1 MSKSV
6 PITERV
12 QSLPSRLA
20 LFAARAVGI
29 SPAAVGATG
38 AAAGV
43 TGFFARRWLRA
54 FATAEVQ
61 DEAAQ
66 ERARFAAVLA
76 TSPAAILFVDAE
88 SRHVTANARAVAMFG
103 RSFDSAAGPEQYAHQ
118 LRDSSGNALPFERLP
133 SSRILAGETIAGEEL
148 RIRRPDGQDIP
159 VVIDATPVLGPN
171 DRLLGAAVTFLD
183 ISRLKESERLREE
196 WISMVAHDLRS
207 PITAIIGFTSYL
219 QRLPPERHNTE
230 DEQRAIVHIHS
241 SGHRLNRMIEDLL
254 EVSHLAARR
263 LSLERRPTDL
273 VELTRSVVARM
284 VPQIDGR
291 EIRVATTG
299 EIPIV
304 ALDPERVEQ
313 VLTNLLSN
321 AAKYGFPATPIDVV
335 VAGDPTH
342 ARVSITNEGLGIK
355 PDELPHVFERFRR
368 ASVRPPGVPGL
379 GLGLYI
385 VRELVRAHGG
395 RVWAES
401 SPGETTTFHVKLP
414 VDGRD

>member
-1 MSKSV
+1 M
-6 PITERV
+6 RG
-12 QSLPSRLA
+12 SLPATNEGRSLPTRLA
-20 LFAARAVGI
+20 LFVTRSVGI
-29 SPAAVGATG
+29 FSVAAGATG
-38 AAAGV
+38 VAAGL
-43 TGFFARRWLRA
+43 TGFLARRWLRA

-76 TSPAAILFVDAE
+76 TSPAAIIFVDAE
-88 SRHVTANARAVAMFG
+88 SRHVNANARASAMFG
-103 RSFDSAAGPEQYAHQ
+103 HSFDPATGPEQYAHQ
-118 LRDSSGNALPFERLP
+118 LLDSDGNALRFECLP
-133 SSRILAGETIAGEEL
+133 SSRVLAGETIVGEEL
-148 RIRRPDGQDIP
+148 RIRRPDGQDVP
-159 VVIDATPVLGPN
+159 VVIDATPVLGPD

-207 PITAIIGFTSYL
+207 PITAIIGFTSFL

-230 DEQRAIVHIHS
+230 DEQRAIAHMYS

-254 EVSHLAARR
+254 EVSFLASRR
-263 LSLERRPTDL
+263 LSLEREPTDV

-284 VPQIDGR
+284 ASQIDGR
-291 EIRVATTG
+291 EIRVTITG

-304 ALDPERVEQ
+304 AIDPARVEQ

-321 AAKYGFPATPIDVV
+321 AAKYGYPATPIDVEIE
-335 VAGDPTH
+335 GTPTH
-342 ARVSITNEGLGIK
+342 VKVSITNHGVGIR
-355 PDELPHVFERFRR
+355 PDDMPHIFERFRR
-368 ASVRPPGVPGL
+368 ASVRPAGVPGL

-385 VRELVRAHGG
+385 VRELVNAHGG

-401 SPGETTTFHVKLP
+401 SPGETTTFHFLLP
-414 VDGRD
+414 VGGSD